1 MIAKALQWVYKTQE
15 NGGFKDMRIKL
26 FSAIQGKKLSL
37 IGEGDTIF
45 EAIIEAGLSDRYPEI
60 ETLDDIAEYIQ
71 TAHSD
76 YVIEE
81 VQEWKN

>member
-1 MIAKALQWVYKTQE
+1 
-15 NGGFKDMRIKL
+15 MRIKL

-45 EAIIEAGLSDRYPEI
+45 EAIIEANLADRYPEL
-60 ETLDDIAEYIQ
+60 ETLDDIAEHIQ

-81 VQEWKN
+81 VAEWKN